1 MNFHKIICR
10 IERSGLLRIFIF
22 LSGIIILK
30 NTAIADNRVEY
41 DINGSLTSQD
51 IATVFQIEISI
62 HTLRETTGIGSMN
75 SISAKAAGN
84 APLTYQWRHN
94 GADIPGATADTLFFP
109 SITAGDFGSYT
120 CVVTTPNGTVE
131 SNVVT
136 IRLDSDGDGLP
147 DDWEITNFGDLTKTG
162 PQDSD
167 GDGTS
172 NEQELAD
179 GTNPNNA
186 AEARVALTLM
196 NLPGGSV
203 TVDPPAARPLKGS
216 TVTLTATG
224 TEGIFRSWTGSS
236 SATTQTLTL
245 TMDGD
250 KEIGAIFDEVV
261 SWGIRSVFGAPSIP
275 PVGLRGVQG
284 VSLGLTS
291 MAFMHGEQVASW
303 PGGFTLPWGYGVAGV
318 GGGNPFTIDRNRKLK
333 STSLTPPA
341 TLGPVVKV
349 ASSGHAVALQRDG
362 TVVCWG
368 ASGGGRTAVP
378 PGLSEVVDV
387 AASAEGSL
395 ALRLDGAVWVWG
407 IFVPVPPA
415 AINHD
420 FRAIAAGAY
429 HGVGLRRDGTVVC
442 WGNNNEGQCNLPPGL
457 TDVVAISAGAYHS
470 LALKSDGTVVAWGRN
485 DVGQINVPTTFTK
498 AVAISAAESESGVV
512 YAAPDSVSEPL
523 VCTPTAAI
531 AGIGHPFHFN
541 ILAKGSP
548 TAFAARGLP
557 AGLAVN
563 ATTGVISGSPTQF
576 GEFRVALEATN
587 AKGTGLEQL
596 SLSVLPP
603 APLYS
608 WNSVV
613 PPGLVGVVSFDAGYG
628 FSIAALKD
636 GTVRVF
642 NTSEPALT
650 PPAGLSHVVA
660 VAAGSHFALALKDDG
675 AVVCWGDSGVVAL
688 TPTGLHDAVAI
699 DCGGNHAVALRSNG
713 AVTAWGSA
721 AIANAPTGFIKQVAC
736 SSYYAEGLRYDG
748 LVHVWGGS
756 PRDYPPSPPSGLT
769 GVIKLAASDTHS
781 LALKEDGTVVA
792 WGANGFGQLN
802 VPAGLNDVVDV
813 AAGADYS
820 VALRANGQLV
830 RWGRGSEI
838 PLPADVPLGLA
849 VSSQENHVLMLT
861 QTEPSVAVPHLALPH
876 YQLAPPNFPFTTRI
890 IAQNLPT
897 SFAATGLPG
906 GMGVNTTTGIISGT
920 PTAPGVYPVSLSA
933 TNGSGTATSAVTYI
947 VPGGTSYT
955 TWASQKSLTATSWMD
970 DPDHDGLVNLVEYA
984 LDRNPA
990 LADAAGAT
998 TGPTLP
1004 GVTDTWGGL
1013 AFFRAL
1019 NRTDLDYAVQQS
1031 ENMQN
1036 WTTISAS
1043 HAGAPMAD
1051 TVGGNNTTQLTTSPV
1066 EAYVTVKGP
1075 DNGAA
1080 KQFLRLKITLIE

>member
-1 MNFHKIICR
+1 MFVKI
-10 IERSGLLRIFIF
+10 LF
-22 LSGIIILK
+22 IILSICLISPRL
-30 NTAIADNRVEY
+30 TGVVVYVSSDL
-41 DINGSLTSQD
+41 NGSSFEYSVTSSD
-51 IATVFQIEISI
+51 IPTASI
-62 HTLRETTGIGSMN
+62 CAFRKANGIGITN
-75 SISAKAAGN
+75 SISVKATGN
-84 APLTYQWRHN
+84 LPLTYQWQHN

-109 SITAGDFGSYT
+109 SMAAGDFGTYT

-131 SNVVT
+131 SNVVI

-216 TVTLTATG
+216 TVTLTASG

-236 SATTQTLTL
+236 SVTTSTLTL

-250 KEIGAIFDEVV
+250 KEIGAIFDELAT
-261 SWGIRSVFGAPSIP
+261 WGVPGNSLGTIIP
-275 PVGLRGVQG
+275 PIGLRNVRG
-284 VSLGLTS
+284 VSMGLTNL
-291 MAFMHGEQVASW
+291 AFMSADQATGW
-303 PGGFTLPWGYGVAGV
+303 PINLSRNSGVSGTGGITPITVERSGRLNSSLLPV
-318 GGGNPFTIDRNRKLK
+318 PT
-333 STSLTPPA
+333 

-442 WGNNNEGQCNLPPGL
+442 WGDNTHGQCNLPPGL

-485 DVGQINVPTTFTK
+485 DVGQATVPATFTK

-548 TAFAARGLP
+548 TAFSARGLP
-557 AGLAVN
+557 AGLTVN

-603 APLYS
+603 TPLYS
-608 WNSVV
+608 WNSLV
-613 PPGLVGVVSFDAGYG
+613 PPSLVGVVSFDAGYG
-628 FSIAALKD
+628 FSIVALKD

-642 NTSEPALT
+642 NTSDPALT
-650 PPAGLSHVVA
+650 PPVGLSNVVA
-660 VAAGSHFALALKDDG
+660 VAAGQNRVIALKGDG
-675 AVVCWGDSGVVAL
+675 TVISWGSDPDFNAK
-688 TPTGLHDAVAI
+688 TPTWLHDAIAI
-699 DCGGNHAVALRSNG
+699 DAGIRNAVALRADGSVAG
-713 AVTAWGSA
+713 WGSN
-721 AIANAPTGFIKQVAC
+721 AIANAPTGFIKQAVC
-736 SSYYAEGLRYDG
+736 SSDYAIGLRYDG

-769 GVIKLAASDTHS
+769 GVIKLAASNFHS

-802 VPAGLNDVVDV
+802 VPAGLNDAVDV

-838 PLPADVPLGLA
+838 PLPADVPPGLA
-849 VSSQENHVLMLT
+849 VSSQDNHVLMLT

-876 YQLAPPNFPFTTRI
+876 YQLAPPNFPFSTRI

-897 SFAATGLPG
+897 SFVATGLPG
-906 GMGVNTTTGIISGT
+906 GISVNPATGVISGT

-998 TGPTLP
+998 TGPALP

-1080 KQFLRLKITLIE
+1080 EQFLRLKITLIE